1 MDNDRLE
8 AWVQELE
15 GMDLPLLPGTP
26 SLFAAVAEDETLSMR
41 AVGRLVQRD
50 PGLALGLIRMA
61 NQIPHRHFCNPVVS
75 LDEAVM
81 MLGLRCVLERVRER
95 PRVDQVLPPA
105 AAERYRSTAARCVF
119 AGLLAEAWGELRH
132 DMIPSEVGLA
142 GLLYGL
148 GELLFAVHDERR
160 IARYQELMRRG
171 DVLPHEA
178 EYVALDV
185 SLEAVGHRLA
195 VRWGLPDMVQESTCP
210 ANARHPRALGVML
223 AAELARDAL
232 EGWTRPEAGMR
243 LQQAAEY
250 LECGPE
256 ELIGQIN
263 VATEDF
269 NRYAELYAM
278 DPLGGLDPESPPASI
293 CAVRP
298 PGLCLAS
305 RRDSLGRAR
314 ERLAAGS
321 LEDRDAVLDTL
332 MDGLHRGLG
341 LNRVVFARLD
351 ENGERL
357 EAERVE
363 GADHEPEFG
372 RFQVDLKGD
381 HLVTVV
387 MQRPS
392 AFWLHDGNR
401 EDIWPRVPEALRH
414 LIGVRAFLMHSVFA
428 GERAEGLVYADRRSQ
443 HCALDAPTAGEF
455 KALVALAAR
464 ELARLAGRA
473 GG

>member
-1 MDNDRLE
+1 MDNERLE
-8 AWVQELE
+8 AWVRELE
-15 GMDLPLLPGTP
+15 GVDLPLLSSTP
-26 SLFAAVAEDETLSMR
+26 SLLTAVAEDETLSMR

-50 PGLALGLIRMA
+50 PGLSLRLIRAA
-61 NQIPHRHFCNPVVS
+61 NQIPHRHFRNPVVS

-81 MLGLRCVLERVRER
+81 MLGLRRVMERVREQ

-105 AAERYRSTAARCVF
+105 AAERYRFLAARCAF
-119 AGLLAEAWGELRH
+119 AGLLAEGWGELRH
-132 DMIPSEVGLA
+132 DMIPPEVGLA

-160 IARYQELMRRG
+160 IARYLDLVRRS
-171 DVLPHEA
+171 DVYPNEA

-195 VRWGLPDMVQESTCP
+195 LRWELPAMVQECTCP

-232 EGWTRPEAGMR
+232 EGWTRAEAGIR
-243 LQQAAEY
+243 LQQAAAY

-278 DPLGGLDPESPPASI
+278 DPLGGLDPESPPASV
-293 CAVRP
+293 CAVLP
-298 PGLCLAS
+298 PGLCLAP
-305 RRDSLGRAR
+305 RRDCLERAR
-314 ERLAAGS
+314 QRLAAGT

-332 MDGLHRGLG
+332 LDGLHRGLG

-363 GADHEPEFG
+363 GADHEPEFD
-372 RFQVDLKGD
+372 RFQVDLNGG
-381 HLVTVV
+381 HLVSVV

-401 EDIWPRVPEALRH
+401 EDIWPRVPEGLRH
-414 LIGVRAFLMHSVFA
+414 LIRVRGFLMHSVFA
-428 GERAEGLVYADRRSQ
+428 GERAEGLVYADRRSLD
-443 HCALDAPTAGEF
+443 CALDAPTAGEF

-464 ELARLAGRA
+464 ELTRLAGRA
-473 GG
+473 AG